1 MTGKYK
7 QYLKNS
13 LICTTNSMKGG
24 DFVNKK
30 QRIQK
35 FLDDM
40 YENKSIIHISTTLCP
55 SIDITVDD
63 GAVYLAI
70 QEILSKYVDGEL

>member
-7 QYLKNS
+7 QYRKNS
-13 LICTTNSMKGG
+13 LICTTNSIKGG

-55 SIDITVDD
+55 SIDITVED

-70 QEILSKYVDGEL
+70 QEILNKYVDGEL

>member
-7 QYLKNS
+7 QYCKNS
-13 LICTTNSMKGG
+13 LICTTNFIKGG
-24 DFVNKK
+24 DSVSKK
-30 QRIQK
+30 QRIKK
-35 FLDDM
+35 FLDDI

-63 GAVYLAI
+63 GAIYLAL
-70 QEILSKYVDGEL
+70 QEVLNKYLDGEL